1 MKNRHRL
8 DANENIL
15 FRTGV
20 LFFGYGWRAFNY
32 IEKGDIAPLGIV
44 LLRLD
49 VMVGERRGF
58 GSAR

>member
-1 MKNRHRL
+1 L
-8 DANENIL
+8 P
-15 FRTGV
+15 
-20 LFFGYGWRAFNY
+20 FFGWRAFNY

-58 GSAR
+58 GSALTAAVMNEI